1 MELKLND
8 LDLLIWD
15 DTEILAS
22 KDYVNIQKF
31 AKLEISNYVQ
41 LSVHIQFWILIDT
54 SWHSS
59 GVDIILPNLDTKY
72 ILSVIFKCA
81 NYPFFPRT
89 ISFS

>member
-31 AKLEISNYVQ
+31 AKLEISNNYVQ
-41 LSVHIQFWILIDT
+41 LSVHTQF
-54 SWHSS
+54 
-59 GVDIILPNLDTKY
+59 
-72 ILSVIFKCA
+72 
-81 NYPFFPRT
+81 
-89 ISFS
+89 

>member
-31 AKLEISNYVQ
+31 AKFEISNYVQ
-41 LSVHIQFWILIDT
+41 LSVHIQF
-54 SWHSS
+54 
-59 GVDIILPNLDTKY
+59 
-72 ILSVIFKCA
+72 
-81 NYPFFPRT
+81 
-89 ISFS
+89 